1 MNVQFKQ
8 LADEELGVDQRNAD
22 VSISNFFFLILI
34 NEIVKMP
41 WNNTFSAKIYFSC
54 NSDTASYFS

>member
-22 VSISNFFFLILI
+22 VSVSQTFF
-34 NEIVKMP
+34 
-41 WNNTFSAKIYFSC
+41 WS
-54 NSDTASYFS
+54 

>member
-8 LADEELGVDQRNAD
+8 LADEELGVDQRTAD

-41 WNNTFSAKIYFSC
+41 
-54 NSDTASYFS
+54 